1 MKLYTRV
8 EWNEFHT
15 KKKPKLICWVW
26 RFRHTVCLWNACWF
40 QSRLSKNKETK
51 FLTVWQLISHEL
63 LSCACLWLGQICH
76 KNPHILTRVEF
87 IGNHCEDLGFSRKS
101 YKIMGTILLFYYKS
115 RSYIIQCS
123 CTYGKT
129 WCFVGDT
136 ELFSCKFDLRWES
149 TLIDI
154 WQIYGRYICGYF
166 S

>member
-1 MKLYTRV
+1 MSLVR
-8 EWNEFHT
+8 
-15 KKKPKLICWVW
+15 
-26 RFRHTVCLWNACWF
+26 AD
-40 QSRLSKNKETK
+40 LSQK
-51 FLTVWQLISHEL
+51 S
-63 LSCACLWLGQICH
+63 
-76 KNPHILTRVEF
+76 HILTRVEF

-154 WQIYGRYICGYF
+154 WPIYLRLLLLIQELECTTKLPPVNVSQQDNSRHVFDCEEWQWQHRLCYATCSSYLPKWF
-166 S
+166 SFYT